1 MLNLTSGLMSTAI
14 PLTQPVITHSSAG
27 AEDAA
32 DISSM
37 KIANPRRHEHFV
49 YCKLKNSYFLIHY
62 FLIHK
67 LNSQVRIMPKM
78 GDGLIA

>member
-1 MLNLTSGLMSTAI
+1 MSTAI

-37 KIANPRRHEHFV
+37 KIANPRKNVHFV
-49 YCKLKNSYFLIHY
+49 CCKLKNSCFLIHY
-62 FLIHK
+62 FLIHM
-67 LNSQVRIMPKM
+67 LNYQVRIMPRM

>member
-1 MLNLTSGLMSTAI
+1 MSTAI
-14 PLTQPVITHSSAG
+14 PLTQPVITHSCAS

-37 KIANPRRHEHFV
+37 KIANPRKHVHFV
-49 YCKLKNSYFLIHY
+49 YYKLKNSYFLIHY
-62 FLIHK
+62 FLIHM
-67 LNSQVRIMPKM
+67 LNSQVQIMPRM